1 MATQSQNLLTE
12 IQKLQAEL
20 EQKQKLFNEQQ
31 AEKLEKVVT
40 AFIEDI
46 TKSGFDKVLVKQMV
60 VSKLT
65 RKNKRR
71 KV

>member
-1 MATQSQNLLTE
+1 LLTE

>member
-1 MATQSQNLLTE
+1 
-12 IQKLQAEL
+12 LQAEL

-31 AEKLEKVVT
+31 AEKLEKVVS